1 MWRGK
6 TRTLDDNMDDL
17 ARSHLR
23 RVALRASYVC
33 AAVAAALLAAHFN
46 AGLFPAWTRGLGLL
60 SGGIAVA
67 GTGLA
72 AAAIG
77 TDGWSDLRAW
87 AGQLSF
93 AINAFLGIAFIA
105 SVGSE

>member
-1 MWRGK
+1 
-6 TRTLDDNMDDL
+6 MDDL

-23 RVALRASYVC
+23 RVALRGSYLC
-33 AAVAAALLAAHFN
+33 AVIAAGLLAAHFN

-67 GTGLA
+67 GAGLA

-77 TDGWSDLRAW
+77 AEGWTNLRAW
-87 AGQLSF
+87 AGQLSL
-93 AINAFLGIAFIA
+93 AINALLGIAFIA
-105 SVGSE
+105 SVGPE